1 MIATS
6 SRFVIVATAFGGCAS
21 ALVDSEYIRK
31 QRLQYQFRK
40 RMTPFELKR
49 HELFV
54 SKLLLASDI
63 EESINSQSCG
73 VKIIWAPQGSGKTT
87 TVRRVLRQLQN
98 EDKISGA
105 LIACPPSNET
115 KDDPSVWF
123 RYAIS
128 DIFGVTLKPMD
139 KLSNFLTAPKE
150 KPFVVVLDQ
159 CEDIDFLDKMRVFIK
174 SMAADSALTKSYV
187 VLVICADPVKASIMW
202 DWNGRQKIAP
212 IGTDEP
218 LNYRWRE
225 YEIDLWIDFH
235 RKHNPGT
242 FLEDDHLRDYFR
254 KAAVT
259 AGTPG
264 FLVSSAQSGNYKNSD
279 SKKERWDRSASFFN
293 KQWKDGAENITWNN
307 EL

>member
-49 HELFV
+49 DELFV

-105 LIACPPSNET
+105 LIACPPCNET